1 MIWYALPCYVMLS
14 KCYVM
19 ISHVMLCYSMLCYVI
34 QCHARLSDATL
45 SYPNIIHCCATS
57 SHVLLCYKN
66 VMIYNLHG
74 VSIKTKPNC
83 LCHIYRMPDR
93 IILKLSRYL

>member
-1 MIWYALPCYVMLS
+1 MICYALPCYVIQML
-14 KCYVM
+14 CYDIPCYAM
-19 ISHVMLCYSMLCYVI
+19 LFHVMLCYPMSC
-34 QCHARLSDATL
+34 RLSDATL
-45 SYPNIIHCCATS
+45 SYPNIIHCYATS

-93 IILKLSRYL
+93 IILKLSRYLEN